1 MKKIDKIINSIVV
14 VSAIVLLGYGLT
26 FYLPMLLKILALILG
41 AAYVFFLMMHIGLCY
56 PLFAICIT
64 ISDNTRDNDILK
76 TIQSKS
82 VILYALTNIA
92 MYGVALA
99 LIYVGLPLVIAMLV
113 SGDINIYNAFESL
126 KLWFR
131 N

>member
-99 LIYVGLPLVIAMLV
+99 LIYVGVPLVIAMLV

>member
-1 MKKIDKIINSIVV
+1 MKKIDKIIISIVV

-99 LIYVGLPLVIAMLV
+99 LIYVGVPLVIAMLV